1 MMSVTKGIIRNSMR
15 NSRIIKKVVNHDLL
29 LNKLICDDLR
39 NCNCV
44 SFVNSLSVEDIESSK
59 NVWLRFMKSHHKW
72 CPVGPPGGVE
82 AITREEEEK
91 ALEKEIMEDSWLVVN
106 ADPKLVFNKSHSQK
120 YNLCLKLLGIEN
132 AYFSSD
138 CGKV

>member
-29 LNKLICDDLR
+29 LNKLRCDDLI

-44 SFVNSLSVEDIESSK
+44 PFVKSLSVEDIESSR

-82 AITREEEEK
+82 AITQEEEEE
-91 ALEKEIMEDSWLVVN
+91 ALEKEIMERELE
-106 ADPKLVFNKSHSQK
+106 K
-120 YNLCLKLLGIEN
+120 YKDEDDKRDIEYLDEILRR
-132 AYFSSD
+132 AA
-138 CGKV
+138 